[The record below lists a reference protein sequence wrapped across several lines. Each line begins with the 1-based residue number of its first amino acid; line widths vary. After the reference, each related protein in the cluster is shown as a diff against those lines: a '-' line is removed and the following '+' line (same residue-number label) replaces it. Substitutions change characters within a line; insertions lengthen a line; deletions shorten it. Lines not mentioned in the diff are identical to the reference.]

1 MRRLLVAGILVCLAF
16 TPYFSVQA
24 FDLWGESQPAPI
36 VPPQVEGSG
45 NLAVLHGFDKITA
58 RVSELRVPIN
68 QPVRF
73 GTLDIVAR
81 FCAKRPPEEPPE
93 VTAFLEIDDLQGGEE
108 AKRIFTGWMF
118 ASSPSLSALEHAVY
132 DVWVINCITSA
143 PDVPAGNE

>member
-1 MRRLLVAGILVCLAF
+1 MRRLLVAGFLVCSAFAPFSLAQSF
-16 TPYFSVQA
+16 N
-24 FDLWGESQPAPI
+24 LWGEGQPPPI

-45 NLAVLHGFDKITA
+45 DLVVLHGFDKITA

-93 VTAFLEIDDLQGGEE
+93 VTAFLEIDDIQGGDK

-143 PDVPAGNE
+143 PDVSVGNE

>member
-1 MRRLLVAGILVCLAF
+1 MRRLLIVGLFVWSALA
-16 TPYFSVQA
+16 PYSLAHA
-24 FDLWGESQPAPI
+24 FNFWGEGDLSPI

-45 NLAVLHGFDKITA
+45 DLAVLHGFDRITA

-68 QPVRF
+68 QPIRF

-93 VTAFLEIDDLQGGEE
+93 VTVFLEIDDVQGGEE
-108 AKRIFTGWMF
+108 SRRIFTGWMF
-118 ASSPSLSALEHAVY
+118 ASSPSISALEHAVY
-132 DVWVINCITSA
+132 DVRVINCITSR